1 MLVQIYLLEA
11 VSSVWIDISNPY
23 ADPSWF
29 CRIYAIEIKYR
40 RKTLRILQTSNIS
53 EWISSKVGQTVNSQ
67 ETSEQWCAM
76 CCLSAWDK
84 TQYIGI

>member
-29 CRIYAIEIKYR
+29 CRIYDIEI
-40 RKTLRILQTSNIS
+40 NIVEKRWEYYKLPTYPS
-53 EWISSKVGQTVNSQ
+53 E
-67 ETSEQWCAM
+67 
-76 CCLSAWDK
+76 L
-84 TQYIGI
+84 